1 MHIFVSIAALLFGLY
16 ATVWAR
22 EGTVKLMGEEI
33 KFIAI
38 NLTAPP
44 ELEEVSFL

>member
-1 MHIFVSIAALLFGLY
+1 
-16 ATVWAR
+16 
-22 EGTVKLMGEEI
+22 LMGEEI

-38 NLTAPP
+38 NLTAPA